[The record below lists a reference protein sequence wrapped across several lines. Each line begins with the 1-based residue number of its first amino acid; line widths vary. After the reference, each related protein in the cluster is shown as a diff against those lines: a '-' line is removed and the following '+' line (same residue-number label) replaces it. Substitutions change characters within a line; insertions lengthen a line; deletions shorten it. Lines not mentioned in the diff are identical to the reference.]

1 MLRGIPNLSHAKGL
15 AKGKSESESPESGSE
30 PVHLSGPVVDYRPI
44 GPGLM
49 LELGEGRADITGKR
63 LGPDLVKRPEKWL
76 CAQLEARGPP

>member
-1 MLRGIPNLSHAKGL
+1 M
-15 AKGKSESESPESGSE
+15 
-30 PVHLSGPVVDYRPI
+30 HLSGPVVDYRPI